1 MVMSAMSE
9 ETVSTLKQTVGV
21 AGMDGNDVIVSHQV
35 IVVDLGNNGG
45 KVVASGIGDDDLL
58 GTGIDV
64 SLGLSLRHIEAGAL
78 QDDINTQLAPG
89 QLSGIGLGI
98 DGDDLTVDDDVVL
111 ASLDGVSA
119 EGQRASTLSGL
130 ELQQVRQY
138 LGRGQVVDSDNLEAL
153 STEHLPEGL
162 TANTTET
169 IDSNLNRHKKSLHLI
184 VVLMIFWCFAIP
196 HRTFPPFLGSTA
208 SRNSFLCRFHYTAM
222 YTKVE

>member
-21 AGMDGNDVIVSHQV
+21 AGMDGNDVIVRHQV

-45 KVVASGIGDDDLL
+45 QVVASGSGDDDLL

-64 SLGLSLRHIEAGAL
+64 SLGFSLRHIEAGAL

-98 DGDDLTVDDDVVL
+98 DGDDLTVDDDAVL
-111 ASLDGVSA
+111 PSLDTVRA
-119 EGQRASTLSGL
+119 KGQRASTLSGL
-130 ELQQVRQY
+130 ELQQVRQH

-153 STEHLPEGL
+153 STEQLPEGL
-162 TANTTET
+162 TADTTET
-169 IDSNLNRHKKSLHLI
+169 IDSNLNRHKKFLHLI
-184 VVLMIFWCFAIP
+184 VVLMIFWCIAIP
-196 HRTFPPFLGSTA
+196 QRTFPPFLGSAA
-208 SRNSFLCRFHYTAM
+208 SRNFFLCRFHYTAM
-222 YTKVE
+222 YTKME